1 MHIAL
6 RWDSLYRYSQGV
18 RLLHTELRVLPAD
31 GFGQRRIRG
40 SLMLAPHAS
49 PRRLTDAFG
58 NEYHHA
64 DFLDELTQ
72 LHVALEAEVETGE
85 EAAPAPA
92 VTPLLRHLFLAPT
105 ERCPFDPDVE
115 RLIAGVPPD
124 LEPAAAGEALAALL
138 HERFAF
144 ELGATDAGSTALD
157 LLAQGGG
164 VCQDFAHLMLAALR
178 LRGVPAR
185 YVSGYLA
192 PPEGEDVSEASHAWV
207 QLLTPGGWRGFDP
220 SAGAP
225 QDERYIVA
233 AVGRD
238 YDDAPPLRGTFT
250 GLANQHSSAV
260 LRIRVLPPAAE
271 AQAAPPGGGGAGGEG
286 AGA

>member
-6 RWDSLYRYSQGV
+6 RWDALYRYSQAV

-31 GFGQRRIRG
+31 GFGQRRLG
-40 SLMLAPHAS
+40 GALMLAPQAAPQS
-49 PRRLTDAFG
+49 LTDAFG

-72 LHVALEAEVETGE
+72 LHIALEAAVETGG
-85 EAAPAPA
+85 EAAAEPG
-92 VTPLLRHLFLAPT
+92 VSPLMRHLCLAPT
-105 ERCPFDPDVE
+105 ARCPFDPEVE
-115 RLIAGVPPD
+115 RLAGEVPPD
-124 LEPAAAGEALAALL
+124 LDPEAAGEALSALL

-144 ELGATDAGSTALD
+144 EVGPTDAGSTALD
-157 LLAQGGG
+157 LLAQGSG
-164 VCQDFAHLMLAALR
+164 VCQDFAHLMIAALR

-192 PPEGEDVSEASHAWV
+192 PYEGEEVSEASHAWV
-207 QLLTPGGWRGFDP
+207 QLLTPEGWRGFDP

-225 QDERYIVA
+225 QDERYVVT

-250 GLANQHSSAV
+250 GLANEHSSAIV
-260 LRIRVLPPAAE
+260 RMRSTPSVRQDAVG
-271 AQAAPPGGGGAGGEG
+271 QRQQ
-286 AGA
+286 

>member
-6 RWDSLYRYSQGV
+6 RWDALYRYSQAV

-31 GFGQRRIRG
+31 GFGQRRLG
-40 SLMLAPHAS
+40 GALMLAPNAS
-49 PRRLTDAFG
+49 PQSLTDAFG

-72 LHVALEAEVETGE
+72 LHIALEASVETGG
-85 EAAPAPA
+85 EAAAEPG
-92 VTPLLRHLFLAPT
+92 VSPLMRHLCLAPT
-105 ERCPFDPDVE
+105 ARCPFDPDVE
-115 RLIAGVPPD
+115 RLADEIPPD
-124 LEPAAAGEALAALL
+124 LDPAEAGEALSALL

-144 ELGATDAGSTALD
+144 EVGPTDAGSTALD
-157 LLAQGGG
+157 LLAQGSG
-164 VCQDFAHLMLAALR
+164 VCQDFAHLMIAALR

-192 PPEGEDVSEASHAWV
+192 PYEGEEVSEASHAWV
-207 QLLTPGGWRGFDP
+207 QLLTPEGWRGFDP

-225 QDERYIVA
+225 QDERYVVT

-250 GLANQHSSAV
+250 GLANEHSSAIV
-260 LRIRVLPPAAE
+260 RIRSTPSAGPRDAE
-271 AQAAPPGGGGAGGEG
+271 GQRQQ
-286 AGA
+286 

>member
-1 MHIAL
+1 MHVAL
-6 RWDSLYRYSQGV
+6 RWDSLYRYSQPV

-31 GFGQRRIRG
+31 GFGQRRLGG

-49 PRRLTDAFG
+49 PQRLADAFG

-72 LHVALEAEVETGE
+72 LHVALEAEVETGG
-85 EAAPAPA
+85 EAAPDPA
-92 VTPLLRHLFLAPT
+92 VSPLTRHLCLAPT
-105 ERCPFDPDVE
+105 ARCPFDPDVE
-115 RLIAGVPPD
+115 RLAGEIPPD
-124 LEPAAAGEALAALL
+124 LDPAAAGEALSALL

-144 ELGATDAGSTALD
+144 EIGPTDAGSTALD
-157 LLAQGGG
+157 LLAQGAG

-192 PPEGEDVSEASHAWV
+192 PYEGEEVSEASHAWV
-207 QLLTPGGWRGFDP
+207 QLLTPEGWRGFDP

-225 QDERYIVA
+225 QDERYVVT

-238 YDDAPPLRGTFT
+238 YDDVPPLRGTFT
-250 GLANQHSSAV
+250 GLANEHSSAIV
-260 LRIRVLPPAAE
+260 RIRSTPRA
-271 AQAAPPGGGGAGGEG
+271 AGGQDAEG
-286 AGA
+286 QRQQ

>member
-6 RWDSLYRYSQGV
+6 RWDALYRYSQAV

-31 GFGQRRIRG
+31 GFGQRRLG
-40 SLMLAPHAS
+40 GALMLSPQAS
-49 PRRLTDAFG
+49 PQRLTDAFG

-64 DFLDELTQ
+64 DFLEELTQ
-72 LHVALEAEVETGE
+72 LHIALEAAVETGG
-85 EAAPAPA
+85 EAAAEPG
-92 VTPLLRHLFLAPT
+92 VSPLMRHLCLAPT
-105 ERCPFDPDVE
+105 ARCPFDPDVE
-115 RLIAGVPPD
+115 RLAGEVPPD
-124 LEPAAAGEALAALL
+124 LEPAAAGETLSALL

-144 ELGATDAGSTALD
+144 EVGPTDAGSTALD
-157 LLAQGGG
+157 LLAQGSG
-164 VCQDFAHLMLAALR
+164 VCQDFAHLMIAALR

-192 PPEGEDVSEASHAWV
+192 PHEGEEVSEASHAWV
-207 QLLTPGGWRGFDP
+207 QLLTPEGWRGFDP

-225 QDERYIVA
+225 QDERYVVT

-250 GLANQHSSAV
+250 GLANEHSSAIV
-260 LRIRVLPPAAE
+260 RMRSTPSVR
-271 AQAAPPGGGGAGGEG
+271 QDAGGQRQQ
-286 AGA
+286 